1 MICSKF
7 LLEEQIKELIK
18 VMISAQVR
26 KEKTILEEL
35 IVEISEANDSLNIN
49 TSEDVQNTI
58 IYRDSDNSLYTEVFD
73 KFHLKMINNELNRT
87 EDQHVAF
94 FTRSG
99 AGFLWGGYIYGF
111 YYSYNDEPIDVV
123 YRRRKCELEFEDKM
137 GFYNS
142 YHYKTN

>member
-1 MICSKF
+1 MTCSEF

-58 IYRDSDNSLYTEVFD
+58 MHG
-73 KFHLKMINNELNRT
+73 K
-87 EDQHVAF
+87 
-94 FTRSG
+94 
-99 AGFLWGGYIYGF
+99 
-111 YYSYNDEPIDVV
+111 
-123 YRRRKCELEFEDKM
+123 
-137 GFYNS
+137 
-142 YHYKTN
+142 

>member
-1 MICSKF
+1 MCSKF

-58 IYRDSDNSLYTEVFD
+58 MHG
-73 KFHLKMINNELNRT
+73 K
-87 EDQHVAF
+87 
-94 FTRSG
+94 
-99 AGFLWGGYIYGF
+99 
-111 YYSYNDEPIDVV
+111 
-123 YRRRKCELEFEDKM
+123 
-137 GFYNS
+137 
-142 YHYKTN
+142 

>member
-1 MICSKF
+1 MTCSKF

-58 IYRDSDNSLYTEVFD
+58 MHG
-73 KFHLKMINNELNRT
+73 K
-87 EDQHVAF
+87 
-94 FTRSG
+94 
-99 AGFLWGGYIYGF
+99 
-111 YYSYNDEPIDVV
+111 
-123 YRRRKCELEFEDKM
+123 
-137 GFYNS
+137 
-142 YHYKTN
+142 